1 MANEQVAAD
10 AVRPDAVEP
19 EPEPEKSGGIS
30 LRTVGILIGILLVVD
45 VVAFFA
51 IPPLDVNNPGEACDG
66 YNPICLV
73 NGTLHLPRPH
83 EVWVAGGEEV
93 AGGLVTFQVSLT
105 DSLVTM
111 LGITALVL
119 ILAVLSSRGRAQVP
133 GFFQNVVEWSYS
145 SLTAFGKG
153 MGGKRSLPYIPLFS
167 AFFVLILAFNWSG
180 LVPPVGLLEGLRAP
194 TSDLNVTIGLALV
207 AFVVFHVEGFRKLGF
222 KGYLGKFF
230 PFYEFKNGIGAGL
243 IAMFVGFME
252 LFLEF
257 IKPVTLSMRLFG
269 NIFGGEVA
277 LGVVTA
283 LFIAVIPIALYALE
297 IMLTFVQALI
307 FSTLALMF
315 ILSAIESHHHVEG
328 DIGEEGAETLRDG
341 LAHAPTRPRPATS
354 SQVTSRA
361 NELGTSSNRRRT
373 GTWNWQT
380 STSDPSAPASQRSA

>member
-1 MANEQVAAD
+1 VANEQVPAD
-10 AVRPDAVEP
+10 EEARPPAIEAEFGADK
-19 EPEPEKSGGIS
+19 KSRIS
-30 LRTVGILIGILLVVD
+30 LRTLGILIGLVILLDVLAFIVV
-45 VVAFFA
+45 
-51 IPPLDVNNPGEACDG
+51 PPFDPANPEEACPG
-66 YNPICLV
+66 FSQPVCLV

-83 EVWVAGGEEV
+83 EVWVAGGEAPSQE
-93 AGGLVTFQVSLT
+93 LVTFQVSLT

-119 ILAVLSSRGRAQVP
+119 ILAVIASRGRSQVP
-133 GFFQNVVEWSYS
+133 GFMQNFVEWSYA
-145 SLTAFGKG
+145 SLTKFGSD

-207 AFVVFHVEGFRKLGF
+207 AFFVFHIEGFRKLGF
-222 KGYLGKFF
+222 SGYAGKFF
-230 PFYEFKNGIGAGL
+230 PFYEFKNGVGAGL

-283 LFIAVIPIALYALE
+283 LFIAVIPVALYGLE

-315 ILSAIESHHHVEG
+315 ILTAIESHHHEEG
-328 DIGEEGAETLRDG
+328 EIGEEAAETLRDG
-341 LAHAPTRPRPATS
+341 IAHAS
-354 SQVTSRA
+354 
-361 NELGTSSNRRRT
+361 GK
-373 GTWNWQT
+373 
-380 STSDPSAPASQRSA
+380 SD